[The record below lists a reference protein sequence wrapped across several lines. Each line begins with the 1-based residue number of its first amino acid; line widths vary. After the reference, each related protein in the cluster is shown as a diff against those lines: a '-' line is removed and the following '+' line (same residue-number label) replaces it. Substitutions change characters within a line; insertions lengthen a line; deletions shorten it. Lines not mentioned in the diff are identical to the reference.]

1 MLPYNMVISRP
12 KPSFGTFRDPKIG
25 CHGNVPSAIGKR
37 GSNRQ
42 CRRSNG
48 YHNSENW
55 CSKSSICSKVYLKRK
70 EKTLRKQNIKS
81 PRAIH
86 AARAK
91 QDTFGDGRLRPWCRR
106 LQLDETCVLSDCGP
120 FTPLCELKTTSSTK
134 PEVYIALPPEKDRGT
149 ATDNVQKIWLNLHI

>member
-1 MLPYNMVISRP
+1 MATSPQPSEKGDQIGNVDDQMVIIMV
-12 KPSFGTFRDPKIG
+12 KIG
-25 CHGNVPSAIGKR
+25 AVNHRFAQR
-37 GSNRQ
+37 F
-42 CRRSNG
+42 
-48 YHNSENW
+48 
-55 CSKSSICSKVYLKRK
+55 YLKRK